1 MLMFPVR
8 SAEDPLMPDPVGTRS
23 PEPETVALR
32 ARIAA
37 LEADYQELVYVA
49 SHDLT
54 EPLRMVT
61 SYLGLLERRYATQ
74 LDDTAGEFIHYAV
87 DGAAR
92 MRALLDDLL
101 RYSRVAGEEP
111 TRRPVDLE
119 LVVEQVLRSLE
130 PALADTGATVT
141 VDHPLPTLE
150 ADEVKLGQLLQNL
163 IANAA
168 KFRPVDR
175 PNTVR
180 VSAEREATSWRLVV
194 SDDGI
199 GIDPTHAERIFR
211 IFQRL
216 HAREEYA
223 GTGIGLAVCRRI
235 AERMG
240 GTIAVESVPGEGSR
254 FVVSVPDVL
263 AVAP

>member
-1 MLMFPVR
+1 M
-8 SAEDPLMPDPVGTRS
+8 SDCAATRS
-23 PEPETVALR
+23 PDTETVEALR

-61 SYLGLLERRYATQ
+61 SYLGLLERRYGGQ
-74 LDDTAGEFIHYAV
+74 LDEAAGEFIHYAV

-101 RYSRVAGEEP
+101 RYSRVGGEEP
-111 TRRPVDLE
+111 VRRPVE
-119 LVVEQVLRSLE
+119 LTAIVEQVLRSLE
-130 PALADTGATVT
+130 PALADTGATVIL
-141 VDHPLPTLE
+141 DGPLPTLE
-150 ADEVKLGQLLQNL
+150 ADEVQLGQLLQNL
-163 IANAA
+163 IVNGA
-168 KFRPVDR
+168 KFRPADR

-180 VSAEREATSWRLVV
+180 VHAERDADAWRVV
-194 SDDGI
+194 VEDDGI
-199 GIDPTHAERIFR
+199 GLDPKHAERIFR

-216 HAREEYA
+216 HAQDEYA

-240 GTIAVESVPGEGSR
+240 GSIAVESAPGEGSR
-254 FVVSVPDVL
+254 FMVAIPDLPTVRS
-263 AVAP
+263 